1 MRAVEANHGIP
12 SLGSSNPSFLEGG
25 RGRKKEKSEG
35 VSGMVLELR
44 VGIVHFGLHG
54 AGGVT
59 GLSHRR
65 LALALADGGAGFG
78 WDRDSCGGF
87 MDQKI
92 YRQAVQSA

>member
-1 MRAVEANHGIP
+1 
-12 SLGSSNPSFLEGG
+12 LEGG
-25 RGRKKEKSEG
+25 RGRKKEKSER
-35 VSGMVLELR
+35 VSVVVLELW
-44 VGIVHFGLHG
+44 VGLIHFGVYG
-54 AGGVT
+54 AGGFT